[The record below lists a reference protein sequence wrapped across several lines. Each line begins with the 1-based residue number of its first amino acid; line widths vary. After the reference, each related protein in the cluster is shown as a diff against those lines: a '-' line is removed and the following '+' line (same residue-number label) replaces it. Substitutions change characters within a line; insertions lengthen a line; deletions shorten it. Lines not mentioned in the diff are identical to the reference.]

1 MPAHEQFPRASATL
15 SPTRRDAKTR
25 GYLDPIDRP
34 LLDPIETLERCP
46 VGQALITI
54 DAKRHIQIHCRE
66 KTFPM
71 STTRFWE
78 RKSLDDMSDEEWEAL
93 CDGCGQCCLHK
104 LVNDETADVFY
115 TRVACQL
122 LDAGTGRCTRYAQR
136 LEVVEDCL
144 DVRQMR
150 SSELA
155 WMPRTCAYR
164 RLAEGKPLPDWHPLL
179 TGDPQSVVAAGVA
192 VAGRTISENA
202 TDLKHLEAEIIE
214 WVDT

>member
-1 MPAHEQFPRASATL
+1 
-15 SPTRRDAKTR
+15 
-25 GYLDPIDRP
+25 
-34 LLDPIETLERCP
+34 
-46 VGQALITI
+46 
-54 DAKRHIQIHCRE
+54 
-66 KTFPM
+66 M

-78 RKSLDDMSDEEWEAL
+78 HKSLDDMSDEEWEAL

-122 LDAGTGRCTRYAQR
+122 LDAETGRCQRYAQR

-155 WMPRTCAYR
+155 WMPKTCAYR
-164 RLAEGKPLPDWHPLL
+164 RLAEGKGLPNWHPLL
-179 TGDPQSVVAAGVA
+179 TGNPRSVVAAGMA
-192 VAGRTISENA
+192 VAGRTVSEDSA
-202 TDLKHLEAEIIE
+202 DLNHLETEIIE
-214 WVDT
+214 WVET

>member
-1 MPAHEQFPRASATL
+1 MTENTAPK
-15 SPTRRDAKTR
+15 PTNTGK
-25 GYLDPIDRP
+25 P
-34 LLDPIETLERCP
+34 E
-46 VGQALITI
+46 
-54 DAKRHIQIHCRE
+54 
-66 KTFPM
+66 PM
-71 STTRFWE
+71 SAEHFWE
-78 RKSLDDMSDEEWEAL
+78 YKSLDDMSDEEWEAL

-122 LDAGTGRCTRYAQR
+122 LDTETGRCKRYAQR
-136 LEVVEDCL
+136 FEVVEHCL

-164 RLAEGKPLPDWHPLL
+164 RIAGGKPLPDWHPLL

-192 VAGRTISENA
+192 VTGRTISENA
-202 TDLKHLEAEIIE
+202 ADLNNLEAEIIE